1 MDKMA
6 YAEQFNKAMQY
17 FINTLPEEKALVVA
31 GIYESW
37 KIGVKYAT
45 GEWVIYGTN
54 SIGDAQLYQV
64 LQDHTST
71 KEWTPDTA
79 TSLYKK
85 VGVSGDGTPTWVQP
99 LGATDAYNKD
109 DIVSHNDKKWISTID
124 ANVWEPGVYGWD
136 EYSEESPVTPDPEPT
151 DPDTPEPSEPDEEST
166 DEVPDFV
173 QPTGAHDAYAKGAK
187 VKYNGKIYES
197 LMDGNVYAPSD
208 YPAGWQEVTE

>member
-17 FINTLPEEKALVVA
+17 FINTLPEEKALVVV
-31 GIYESW
+31 GIYEPW
-37 KIGVKYAT
+37 KPGVKYT
-45 GEWVIYGTN
+45 MGEWVVYGVN
-54 SIGDAQLYQV
+54 SIGDPQLYQV
-64 LQDHTST
+64 LQDHTSQ
-71 KEWTPDTA
+71 KQYTPDVA
-79 TSLYKK
+79 TSQYKK

-136 EYSEESPVTPDPEPT
+136 EYTEESPTEPT
-151 DPDTPEPSEPDEEST
+151 DPSNPDKPST
-166 DEVPDFV
+166 DDVPDFV

-187 VKYNGKIYES
+187 VKYNGKVYES
-197 LMDGNVYAPSD
+197 LIDGNTYSPDA